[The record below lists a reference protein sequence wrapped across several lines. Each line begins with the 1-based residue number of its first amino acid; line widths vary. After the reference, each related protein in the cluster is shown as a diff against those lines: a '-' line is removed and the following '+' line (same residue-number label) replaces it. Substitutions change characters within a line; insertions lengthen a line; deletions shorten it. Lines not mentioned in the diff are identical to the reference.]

1 MTRNGARSRARR
13 SAGILMYRRV
23 NGVLALLLVHPGG
36 PFWAKKDDG
45 AWSIPKGLC
54 ATGEDELA
62 AAKREFREETG
73 AEVAGDFI
81 PLGEFPQ
88 PSGKVVIAWMVEGS
102 FDPAKLASETFPLEW
117 PPRSGRF
124 QQVPEVDRAAWFAPE
139 VALRKV
145 TKGQRPIIG
154 RLMELFGAQAG
165 TRVGR

>member
-1 MTRNGARSRARR
+1 MSNAARGRAQR
-13 SAGILMYRRV
+13 SAGILMYRRMT
-23 NGVLALLLVHPGG
+23 GALAVLLVHPGG

-54 ATGEDELA
+54 AAGEDELA

-73 AEVAGDFI
+73 AEVEGDFI
-81 PLGEFPQ
+81 PLGEFLQ
-88 PSGKVVIAWMVEGS
+88 PSGKVIVAWVVEGS
-102 FDPAKLASETFPLEW
+102 FDPAKLTSETFPLEW

-124 QQVPEVDRAAWFAPE
+124 QQFAEVDRAAWFAPE

-154 RLMELFGAQAG
+154 RMMEVVGAQAG

>member
-1 MTRNGARSRARR
+1 MGNATRSRVPR

-23 NGVLALLLVHPGG
+23 NDALAVLLVHPGG

-54 ATGEDELA
+54 AAGEDELA

-73 AEVAGDFI
+73 TEVEGDFI
-81 PLGEFPQ
+81 PLGEFLQ
-88 PSGKVVIAWMVEGS
+88 PSGKVVIAWVVEGS
-102 FDPAKLASETFPLEW
+102 FDPAKLTSETFSLEW
-117 PPRSGRF
+117 PPRSGRL
-124 QQVPEVDRAAWFAPE
+124 QQFAEVDRAAWFEPE

-154 RLMELFGAQAG
+154 RLMELFGAQAD
-165 TRVGR
+165 TS